1 MAIKKNDFVEM
12 DYTGR
17 LKEPSEVFDTT
28 EEKVAKEAQI
38 FSSKAEYKPIIICVG
53 EHQILPG
60 IDEFLVGKDVGKF
73 KLELQP
79 EKAFGKKDAKLVQMI
94 PVKKFEEQQIKAVP
108 GLRLNIDGAVGI
120 VKSVSSGRCVVDFNH
135 PLAGRDVAYEI
146 NVRRI
151 VTDKK
156 EQLSALLRVLFGIR
170 SPDVAVTGTKA
181 VITFPGEL
189 PQQLV
194 EPLAKKLKELTG
206 CDVSFA
212 AKKEEKKA
220 EKK

>member
-17 LKEPSEVFDTT
+17 LKEPAEVFDTT

-73 KLELQP
+73 KLELAP

-94 PVKKFEEQQIKAVP
+94 PVKKFEEQNIQAVP

-120 VKSVSSGRCVVDFNH
+120 IKSVSSGRCVIDFNH

-170 SPDVAVTGTKA
+170 NPDVAVTGTKA

-194 EPLAKKLKELTG
+194 EPLAKKLKDLTG
-206 CDVSFA
+206 CDVSF